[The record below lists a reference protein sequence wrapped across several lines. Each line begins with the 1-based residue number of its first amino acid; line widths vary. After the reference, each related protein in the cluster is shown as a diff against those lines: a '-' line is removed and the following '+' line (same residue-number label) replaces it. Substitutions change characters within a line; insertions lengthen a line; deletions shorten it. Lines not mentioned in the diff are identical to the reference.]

1 LKKPGFSSPAQTIA
15 NSLGCRS
22 LTWTIEYEVSIAK
35 NHHAAKDEEMPS
47 SKTTN
52 LIQVKQKLAAKYRH
66 LANLTKSPAQ
76 RKKFTS
82 RAERYR
88 RQVLQ
93 LQHD

>member
-1 LKKPGFSSPAQTIA
+1 MEITPAQTTA
-15 NSLGCRS
+15 ASLGCRS
-22 LTWTIEYEVSIAK
+22 RTWTIKYEVSIAK
-35 NHHAAKDEEMPS
+35 IHSAAKDEDMPS

-52 LIQVKQKLAAKYRH
+52 LIQVKQNLAAKYRH
-66 LANLTKSPAQ
+66 LANLTKSSAQ

>member
-1 LKKPGFSSPAQTIA
+1 MAGSF
-15 NSLGCRS
+15 GCRS
-22 LTWTIEYEVSIAK
+22 RAGTIKYKVSIAK
-35 NHHAAKDEEMPS
+35 IHHAAKDEDMPN

-52 LIQVKQKLAAKYRH
+52 LIQVKQNLAAKYRH

>member
-1 LKKPGFSSPAQTIA
+1 MTD
-15 NSLGCRS
+15 SLGCRIW
-22 LTWTIEYEVSIAK
+22 TWTVKYEISIAK
-35 NHHAAKDEEMPS
+35 NDHAAKDEEMPS
-47 SKTTN
+47 AKTTN
-52 LIQVKQKLAAKYRH
+52 LIQIKQNLAAKYRH

-76 RKKFTS
+76 RKKFNS